1 MSEPIRYRVTLTG
14 ITPLLMNSNASLLE
28 APEDK
33 GRDKL
38 QWEKD
43 HIADKLY
50 TNSEGKLIIQARA
63 LKAVLIAACRFVTDK
78 PKGTMFKSFG
88 PLIEGAVFV
97 EDDVVLDVGPDKVV
111 PYVAVVNLDPS
122 KGPRGPRGPRC
133 RPMVPLP
140 WQGETTLTVLD
151 AALKEESLAKIAE
164 AGGKFCGLLDGRRVD
179 FGRADISVTRI
190 K

>member
-1 MSEPIRYRVTLTG
+1 MSQPQRYRMTFTG
-14 ITPLLMNSNASLLE
+14 ITPLLMHSNAGLLG
-28 APEDK
+28 PQEDK

-43 HIADKLY
+43 HMADLLY
-50 TNSEGKLIIQARA
+50 RNASGDLVIPARA
-63 LKAVLIAACRFVTDK
+63 IKAMLISACRFVTDK

-88 PLIEGAVFV
+88 PLIEGAVFIE
-97 EDDVVLDVGPDKVV
+97 EDATLDVSPDKVV

-140 WQGETTLTVLD
+140 WRGETAITVLD
-151 AALKEESLAKIAE
+151 AALKEDALGKIAE

-179 FGRADISVTRI
+179 FGRSDITVA
-190 K
+190 KL